1 MRKFLMG
8 AAALVLPA
16 SLIGTVGVGIAG
28 AAQSVTVLGV
38 GKAVQQYNQ
47 APQTTT
53 TADYTQQVDQA
64 PAPVHNKYADCAAA
78 PATPQSSTLSV
89 ASTTGFKAGD
99 AVLVKDG
106 TNASNPSGYA
116 FVASVDSATQL
127 KLVSGKGINQS
138 LAGTLA
144 KNKKSCTFLDP
155 KVYGSGDVVVQI
167 NGGEYGGTALSGP
180 LATLGAAGF
189 VSGGK
194 VGFGNV
200 AHIAVSV
207 SGLTGCI
214 LPATAGSAAAVDL
227 SLCPISISDAATW
240 ANSDP
245 TKVNHDTYKILG
257 ASKQLGNASTSAGTV
272 VISALAP
279 SETVNLAL
287 SGGYA
292 GVNASIQATPSVTVG
307 TATSSGSASL
317 AIHSNCA
324 PPTAGDNA
332 NGTVATN
339 SFTGT
344 AYADGDFAAVPD
356 AAQTPIAF
364 KSLFENGTNTVF
376 ADVIGLNAAGLPLNG
391 GGTPPGVLLCAADLS
406 LANPNGLDDHSV
418 IAAASYN
425 GGYLS
430 ANGNEALYFNRPTHS
445 GSTISE
451 IWGQLPYVSQT
462 PLQIQNET
470 VYLTIPSGMTVAGCT
485 LTPASNTNVPAGA
498 TQDVAKSTCQ
508 AAYLKNGKWK
518 TGNNR
523 PGKVNTTIIISDN
536 QARDYKVGDTLYAPS
551 IDLTGVSGADS
562 SHKLTLDHIAANI
575 TEGNLP
581 VSISFAPA
589 DKSTAYVT
597 AG

>member
-28 AAQSVTVLGV
+28 ATESVTVLGV

-64 PAPVHNKYADCAAA
+64 PVAVKHKYADCAAA

-99 AVLVKDG
+99 AVLVKDE
-106 TNASNPSGYA
+106 TNASNPSGFA

-127 KLVSGKGINQS
+127 TLVSGKGINQS

-144 KNKKSCTFLDP
+144 KNKKSCSFP
-155 KVYGSGDVVVQI
+155 NPIVYGSGDVVVQI

-180 LATLGAAGF
+180 LGAAGF

-207 SGLTGCI
+207 SGLTGCT
-214 LPATAGSAAAVDL
+214 LPATTGTALPVNL
-227 SLCPISISDAATW
+227 SLCPISISDAAFW
-240 ANSDP
+240 PNDNP
-245 TKVNHDTYKILG
+245 DKVVHDTYKILG
-257 ASKQLGNASTSAGTV
+257 ASKQPGDNTTTAGTV

-279 SETVNLAL
+279 SETVNLAFH
-287 SGGYA
+287 GGYA
-292 GVNASIQATPSVTVG
+292 GVNQKIQATPSVTVG

-324 PPTAGDNA
+324 APTAGDNA

-339 SFTGT
+339 SFTGN
-344 AYADGDFAAVPD
+344 AYVDGDFAAVPD

-364 KSLFENGTNTVF
+364 KSLFENGKNTVF
-376 ADVIGLNAAGLPLNG
+376 ADVIGLNAGGLPFNG

-430 ANGNEALYFNRPTHS
+430 ANGNEALYFHRPTAI

-462 PLQIQNET
+462 PLQIQTET

-518 TGNNR
+518 PGNNR
-523 PGKVNTTIIISDN
+523 PGKVNTTIIITDN
-536 QARDYKVGDTLYAPS
+536 QARDYTVGATLYAPS
-551 IDLTGVSGADS
+551 IDLTGVHGADS

-575 TEGNLP
+575 KEGNLA